1 MPKKFQSPTSINTY
15 LRCPRKYYLR
25 YIKGLKS
32 KPSIHL
38 IRGKAVHET
47 IAQFSQ
53 MNFDRSADPETIDNT
68 LLDLFGKNWH
78 TQNSEI
84 QRLVIDGKTID
95 EFYSESQEMLTGWL
109 KRYLEKRYN
118 RPKTEIKLFSK
129 THKVMGII
137 DAVFTDNGRILLL
150 DYKTGKKNEITQDIK
165 VQLAVYALLYRE
177 KFGRMPDIV
186 AIDFLKHQEERRFRA
201 SEKLIQYAAQICSD
215 IHKKTI
221 SNTEKD
227 YPCQCSGWCDK
238 EFIMENGGG

>member
-25 YIKGLKS
+25 YIKGSKS
-32 KPSIHL
+32 QPSIHL

-53 MNFDRSADPETIDNT
+53 MNFDRPANQQMLDNSI
-68 LLDLFGKNWH
+68 LDLFEKNWL

-84 QRLVIDGKTID
+84 QKLGLDSKSID
-95 EFYSESQEMLTGWL
+95 EFYSESQVMLKGWL
-109 KRYLEKRYN
+109 KRYSQQGYR

-129 THKVMGII
+129 THGVMGII
-137 DAVFTDNGRILLL
+137 DAVFTNNGRILLL

-201 SEKLIQYAAQICSD
+201 SEKLIQYAAQMCCD
-215 IHKKTI
+215 IHQKTI
-221 SNTEKD
+221 SNNEID
-227 YPCQCSGWCDK
+227 YPCHCGGWCDK
-238 EFIMENGGG
+238 EFIMDNGGG

>member
-25 YIKGLKS
+25 YIKRLKS
-32 KPSIHL
+32 GPSIHL

-53 MNFDRSADPETIDNT
+53 MNFNRSADPETMNNS
-68 LLDLFGKNWH
+68 LLDLFEKNWH
-78 TQNSEI
+78 KQKNEI
-84 QRLVIDGKTID
+84 QKLGLDCKTID
-95 EFYSESQEMLTGWL
+95 EFYSESQAMLLGWL
-109 KRYLEKRYN
+109 KRYSQEGYR

-129 THKVMGII
+129 THGVMGIV
-137 DAVFTDNGRILLL
+137 DAVFTDNERILLL
-150 DYKTGKKNEITQDIK
+150 DYKTSKKNDITEDIK
-165 VQLAVYALLYRE
+165 VQLAIYALLYRE

-186 AIDFLKHQEERRFRA
+186 AIDFLKHQVERRFRA

>member
-47 IAQFSQ
+47 IAQFIENEIAVTE
-53 MNFDRSADPETIDNT
+53 MKKRR
-68 LLDLFGKNWH
+68 LLELFNKYWH
-78 TQNSEI
+78 KQENEI
-84 QRLVIDGKTID
+84 QKLGLDSKTID
-95 EFYSESQEMLTGWL
+95 EFYFESQEMLLGWL
-109 KRYLEKRYN
+109 ERYLKKKHS
-118 RPKTEIKLFSK
+118 RPKTEIKLFSR

-150 DYKTGKKNEITQDIK
+150 DYKTGKKNEITADIK
-165 VQLAVYALLYRE
+165 VQLAIYALLYKENYR
-177 KFGRMPDIV
+177 RMPDIV